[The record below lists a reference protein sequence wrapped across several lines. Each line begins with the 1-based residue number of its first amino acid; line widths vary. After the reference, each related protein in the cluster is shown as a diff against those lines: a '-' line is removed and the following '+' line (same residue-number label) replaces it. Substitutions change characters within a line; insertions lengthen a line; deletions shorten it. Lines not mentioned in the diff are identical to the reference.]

1 MKSESFSGQRTLDW
15 RKMKYINTLKEG
27 DRGTE
32 TYLCKK
38 RTQGISKT
46 GKAFESLTLCDKTGT
61 IDAKIWDV
69 DSEGI
74 SDYDELDFITVT
86 GDITTWNGA
95 LQFNIKRLRK
105 ANPGDFDMADYIPSS
120 KKDINVM
127 YKDLLAIINSIQA
140 PYMKAL
146 LSMFFV
152 EDKDF
157 IEVFKA
163 HSAAKSVHHGF
174 TGGLLEHTLA
184 VTKNC
189 DFFCQ
194 QYPFLNRDLLL
205 TAAIFHDIGKVKE
218 LSDFPRND
226 YTDEGQLLGHIMIG
240 ANMIDRA
247 IDKVEGFPE
256 VKRKELLHC
265 ILAHH
270 GELEFG
276 SPKKPAI
283 AEAIALSFADNI
295 DAKMETIYEALEN
308 VEDNNL
314 TWQGFNRLLDS
325 NIRRTGRN

>member
-1 MKSESFSGQRTLDW
+1 
-15 RKMKYINTLKEG
+15 MKYISTLKEG

-32 TYLCKK
+32 TYLCRK
-38 RTQGISKT
+38 RTQGISKN
-46 GKAFESLTLCDKTGT
+46 GKAFESLTLCDKSGS

-74 SDYDELDFITVT
+74 GDYEELDFITVT
-86 GDITTWNGA
+86 GDITSWNGA

-105 ANPGDFDMADYIPSS
+105 ADVSDFDMADYIPAS
-120 KKDINVM
+120 KKDIGQM
-127 YKDLLAIINSIQA
+127 YQELTGFIDSVRSS
-140 PYMKAL
+140 YMQAL
-146 LSMFFV
+146 LKKYFV
-152 EDKDF
+152 DDAAF
-157 IEVFKA
+157 IDTFKK

-174 TGGLLEHTLA
+174 TGGLLEHTLS

-189 DFFCQ
+189 DFFCK
-194 QYPFLNRDLLL
+194 QYPFLDRDLLI
-205 TAAIFHDIGKVKE
+205 TASIFHDVGKVKE
-218 LSDFPRND
+218 LSSFPKND

-247 IDKVEGFPE
+247 IDDIPDFPE
-256 VKRKELLHC
+256 VKRKELIHC

-295 DAKMETIYEALEN
+295 DAKMETIFEALEN
-308 VEDNNL
+308 VDENNL
-314 TWQGFNRLLDS
+314 TWQGFNKLLNS
-325 NIRRTGRN
+325 NIRRTGKD

>member
-1 MKSESFSGQRTLDW
+1 
-15 RKMKYINTLKEG
+15 MKYINTLKEG

-32 TYLCKK
+32 TYLVKK
-38 RTQGISKT
+38 KSQGISKT

-74 SDYDELDFITVT
+74 SDYDELDFVTVT
-86 GDITTWNGA
+86 GDITSWNGA

-105 ANPGDFDMADYIPSS
+105 ANPGEFEVSDYIPSS

-127 YKDLLAIINSIQA
+127 YDELLGFINSIEA

-146 LSMFFV
+146 LRKYFV
-152 EDKDF
+152 EDKEF
-157 IEVFKA
+157 IEVFKN

-174 TGGLLEHTLA
+174 TGGLLEHTLS

-189 DFFCQ
+189 DFFSK
-194 QYPFLNRDLLL
+194 QYPFLDRDLLI
-205 TAAIFHDIGKVKE
+205 TASIFHDIGKVKE

-240 ANMIDRA
+240 ASMLDRSIDE
-247 IDKVEGFPE
+247 IPDFPE
-256 VKRKELLHC
+256 VKKKELLHC
-265 ILAHH
+265 ILSHH

-295 DAKMETIYEALEN
+295 DAKMETIFEALEN

-325 NIRRTGRN
+325 NIRRTSKK

>member
-1 MKSESFSGQRTLDW
+1 
-15 RKMKYINTLKEG
+15 MKYINTLKEG

-38 RTQGISKT
+38 KTQGISKT
-46 GKAFESLTLCDKTGT
+46 GKAFESLTLCDKSGT

-86 GDITTWNGA
+86 GDITSWNGA

-105 ANPGDFDMADYIPSS
+105 ANPGEFEITDYIPSS
-120 KKDINVM
+120 KKDIGVM
-127 YKDLLAIINSIQA
+127 WSDLMKLINSVKT
-140 PYMKAL
+140 PYFKAL
-146 LSMFFV
+146 LNKYFV

-157 IEVFKA
+157 IEQFKS

-174 TGGLLEHTLA
+174 TGGLLEHTLSVA
-184 VTKNC
+184 TNC
-189 DFFCQ
+189 DYFSG
-194 QYPFLNRDLLL
+194 QYPFLDRDLLI
-205 TAAIFHDIGKVKE
+205 TAAIFHDIGKVRE
-218 LSDFPRND
+218 LSEFPRND
-226 YTDEGQLLGHIMIG
+226 YTDEGQLLGHIYVG
-240 ANMIDRA
+240 ANMLDRA
-247 IDKVEGFPE
+247 IDDIAGFPE
-256 VKRKELLHC
+256 VKRKELIHC
-265 ILAHH
+265 ILSHH
-270 GELEFG
+270 GELEYG

-283 AEAIALSFADNI
+283 AEAIALSFADNL
-295 DAKMETIYEALEN
+295 DAKLETIYEALEN

>member
-1 MKSESFSGQRTLDW
+1 
-15 RKMKYINTLKEG
+15 MKYINTLREG
-27 DRGTE
+27 DQGTE

-38 RTQGISKT
+38 KTQGVSKT
-46 GKAFESLTLCDKTGT
+46 GKAFESLTLCDKSGT

-86 GDITTWNGA
+86 GNITSWNGA

-105 ANPGDFDMADYIPSS
+105 ANPGEFEISDYIPSS
-120 KKDINVM
+120 KKDIGQM
-127 YKDLLAIINSIQA
+127 YGELTNIINSIEA

-146 LSMFFV
+146 LEKYFV
-152 EDKDF
+152 SDKEF
-157 IEVFKA
+157 IEEFKA

-174 TGGLLEHTLA
+174 TGGLLEHTLS

-189 DFFCQ
+189 DFFCK
-194 QYPFLNRDLLL
+194 QYPFLDRDLLL
-205 TAAIFHDIGKVKE
+205 TAAIFHDIGKIKE

-240 ANMIDRA
+240 ANMVDRA
-247 IDKVEGFPE
+247 IDDIPDFPD

-265 ILAHH
+265 ILSHH

-295 DAKMETIYEALEN
+295 DAKMETIFEALEN
-308 VEDNNL
+308 VEENNL
-314 TWQGFNRLLDS
+314 SWQGFNRLLDS
-325 NIRRTGRN
+325 NIRRTGKK

>member
-1 MKSESFSGQRTLDW
+1 
-15 RKMKYINTLKEG
+15 MKYINTLKEG

-38 RTQGISKT
+38 KTQGISKT

-86 GDITTWNGA
+86 GDITSWNGA
-95 LQFNIKRLRK
+95 LQFNIKRLRI
-105 ANPGDFDMADYIPSS
+105 ANQGEYEIADYIPSS
-120 KKDINVM
+120 KKDIGEM
-127 YKDLLAIINSIQA
+127 YKELTSLIDSIEA
-140 PYMKAL
+140 PYMKKL
-146 LSMFFV
+146 LRKYFV

-174 TGGLLEHTLA
+174 TGGLLEHTLS

-189 DFFCQ
+189 DFFTK
-194 QYPFLNRDLLL
+194 QYPFLDRDLLL
-205 TAAIFHDIGKVKE
+205 TASIFHDIGKVKE

-240 ANMIDRA
+240 ANMVDRA
-247 IDKVEGFPE
+247 IDDIEGFPD
-256 VKRKELLHC
+256 VKRTELIHC

-295 DAKMETIYEALEN
+295 DAKMETIFESLEN

-325 NIRRTGRN
+325 NIRRTSKK

>member
-1 MKSESFSGQRTLDW
+1 
-15 RKMKYINTLKEG
+15 MKYINTLKEG

-38 RTQGISKT
+38 KTQGISKT
-46 GKAFESLTLCDKTGT
+46 GKAFESLTLCDKSGT

-74 SDYDELDFITVT
+74 SDFDELDFVTVT
-86 GDITTWNGA
+86 GDITSWNGA

-105 ANPGDFDMADYIPSS
+105 ANPGEYELTDYIPAS
-120 KKDINVM
+120 KKDIGQM
-127 YKDLLAIINSIQA
+127 WKDLMALIDSIRT
-140 PYMKAL
+140 PYFNAL
-146 LSMFFV
+146 LKMFFV
-152 EDKDF
+152 DDKDF
-157 IEVFKA
+157 IQDFKN

-174 TGGLLEHTLA
+174 TGGLLEHTLSVA
-184 VTKNC
+184 TNC
-189 DFFCQ
+189 DYFSR
-194 QYPFLNRDLLL
+194 QYPFLDRDLLI

-226 YTDEGQLLGHIMIG
+226 YTDQGQLLGHIYVG
-240 ANMIDRA
+240 ANMLDRA
-247 IDKVEGFPE
+247 IDHIDGFPQ
-256 VKRKELLHC
+256 VKRDELIHC
-265 ILAHH
+265 ILSHH

-295 DAKMETIYEALEN
+295 DAKLETIYEALEN
-308 VEDNNL
+308 VEENNL

-325 NIRRTGRN
+325 NIRRTGKN

>member
-1 MKSESFSGQRTLDW
+1 
-15 RKMKYINTLKEG
+15 MKYINTLKEG

-32 TYLCKK
+32 TYLVKK

-46 GKAFESLTLCDKTGT
+46 GKAFESITLCDKSGT
-61 IDAKIWDV
+61 IEGKIWDL

-74 SDYDELDFITVT
+74 SDYDELDFVTVT
-86 GDITTWNGA
+86 GDITSWNGA
-95 LQFNIKRLRK
+95 LQFNVKRLRI
-105 ANPGDFDMADYIPSS
+105 ANPGDYDISDYIPAS
-120 KKDINVM
+120 KKDIGVM
-127 YKDLLAIINSIQA
+127 YNELLGFINSIEA

-146 LSMFFV
+146 LQKFFV
-152 EDKDF
+152 NDKDF

-174 TGGLLEHTLA
+174 TGGLLEHTLS

-189 DFFCQ
+189 DYFSK
-194 QYPFLNRDLLL
+194 QYPFLDRDLLL

-240 ANMIDRA
+240 ANMVDRA
-247 IDKVEGFPE
+247 IDAIPAFPD
-256 VKRKELLHC
+256 VKRKELIHC

-283 AEAIALSFADNI
+283 AEAMALSFADNI
-295 DAKMETIYEALEN
+295 DAKMETIFEALEN
-308 VEDNNL
+308 VEENNL

-325 NIRRTGRN
+325 NIRRTGRK

>member
-1 MKSESFSGQRTLDW
+1 
-15 RKMKYINTLKEG
+15 MKYINTLKEG

-32 TYLCKK
+32 TYLVKK
-38 RTQGISKT
+38 KSQGVSKN
-46 GKAFESLTLCDKTGT
+46 GKPFESLTLGDKSGT

-74 SDYDELDFITVT
+74 NDFEELDFVTVT
-86 GDITTWNGA
+86 GDITSWNGA
-95 LQFNIKRLRK
+95 LQFNIKRLRQ
-105 ANPGDFDMADYIPSS
+105 ANPGDYEIADYIPST
-120 KKDINVM
+120 KKDVGQM
-127 YKDLLAIINSIQA
+127 WSELTGFINSVQA
-140 PYMKAL
+140 PYMKQL
-146 LSMFFV
+146 LQNFFV
-152 EDKDF
+152 EDEDF
-157 IEVFKA
+157 IKEFKE

-174 TGGLLEHTLA
+174 TGGLLEHTLS

-189 DFFCQ
+189 DFFAK
-194 QYPFLNRDLLL
+194 QYPFLDRDLLL
-205 TAAIFHDIGKVKE
+205 TAAIFHDVGKIKE

-240 ANMIDRA
+240 ANMVDRA
-247 IDKVEGFPE
+247 IDNIPGFPE

-270 GELEFG
+270 GELEYG

-295 DAKMETIYEALEN
+295 DAKMETIFEALEN
-308 VEDNNL
+308 VDENNL

-325 NIRRTGRN
+325 NIRRTGKNS

>member
-1 MKSESFSGQRTLDW
+1 
-15 RKMKYINTLKEG
+15 MKYINTLKEG

-38 RTQGISKT
+38 KTQGISKT

-86 GDITTWNGA
+86 GDITSWNGA

-105 ANPGDFDMADYIPSS
+105 ANPGEFEISDYIPSS
-120 KKDINVM
+120 KKDIEQM
-127 YKDLLAIINSIQA
+127 YSELVSIINSIKSS
-140 PYMKAL
+140 YMKKL
-146 LSMFFV
+146 LQKFYIDDKAFV
-152 EDKDF
+152 EQ
-157 IEVFKA
+157 FKA

-174 TGGLLEHTLA
+174 TGGLLEHTLS

-189 DFFCQ
+189 DFFTK
-194 QYPFLNRDLLL
+194 QYPFLDRDLLL
-205 TAAIFHDIGKVKE
+205 TASIFHDIGKVKE

-247 IDKVEGFPE
+247 IDDIPDFPD

-265 ILAHH
+265 VLSHH
-270 GELEFG
+270 GELEYG

-283 AEAIALSFADNI
+283 AEAIALSFADNV
-295 DAKMETIYEALEN
+295 DAKMETIFESLEN
-308 VEDNNL
+308 VEENNL
-314 TWQGFNRLLDS
+314 SWQGFNRLLDS
-325 NIRRTGRN
+325 NIRRTSMN

>member
-1 MKSESFSGQRTLDW
+1 
-15 RKMKYINTLKEG
+15 MKYINTLKEG

-38 RTQGISKT
+38 KTQGISKT

-86 GDITTWNGA
+86 GDITSWNGA

-105 ANPGDFDMADYIPSS
+105 ANPGEFEISDYIPSS
-120 KKDINVM
+120 KKDIEQM
-127 YKDLLAIINSIQA
+127 YSELVSIINSIKSS
-140 PYMKAL
+140 YMKKL
-146 LSMFFV
+146 LQKFYIDDKAFV
-152 EDKDF
+152 EQ
-157 IEVFKA
+157 FKA

-174 TGGLLEHTLA
+174 TGGLLEHTLS

-189 DFFCQ
+189 DFFTK
-194 QYPFLNRDLLL
+194 QYPFLDRDLLL
-205 TAAIFHDIGKVKE
+205 TASIFHDIGKVKE

-247 IDKVEGFPE
+247 IDDIPDFPD

-265 ILAHH
+265 VLSHH
-270 GELEFG
+270 GELEYG

-295 DAKMETIYEALEN
+295 DAKMETIFESLEN
-308 VEDNNL
+308 VEENNL
-314 TWQGFNRLLDS
+314 SWQGFNRLLDS
-325 NIRRTGRN
+325 NIRRTSMN

>member
-1 MKSESFSGQRTLDW
+1 
-15 RKMKYINTLKEG
+15 MKYINTLKEG

-38 RTQGISKT
+38 KTQGISKT

-86 GDITTWNGA
+86 GDITSWNGA
-95 LQFNIKRLRK
+95 LQFNIKRLRI
-105 ANPGDFDMADYIPSS
+105 ANQGEYEIADYIPSS
-120 KKDINVM
+120 KKDIGEM
-127 YKDLLAIINSIQA
+127 YKELTSLIDSIEA
-140 PYMKAL
+140 PYMKKL
-146 LSMFFV
+146 LRKYFV

-174 TGGLLEHTLA
+174 TGGLLEHTLS

-189 DFFCQ
+189 DFFTK
-194 QYPFLNRDLLL
+194 QYPFLDRDLLL
-205 TAAIFHDIGKVKE
+205 TASIFHDIGKVKE

-240 ANMIDRA
+240 ANMVDRA
-247 IDKVEGFPE
+247 IDDIEGFPD
-256 VKRKELLHC
+256 VKRKELIHC

-295 DAKMETIYEALEN
+295 DAKMETIFESLEN

-325 NIRRTGRN
+325 NIRRTSKK